1 MVFFSHF
8 LTGKFFIFNVLFLFY
23 MPNVD
28 CRRKTAGMLN
38 KTITQFNRIW
48 DEDVYYSRTALTGI
62 YQFLVRLE
70 ILFKPIRRQSINIST
85 LVFILVATAYLLFPK
100 LTNAD
105 MELEQVVLDDET
117 ISMIVSSMQNETTD
131 YGRLPRSE
139 DAPARD
145 YFKIPLSA
153 YTSDPA
159 QTDDT
164 PCITAS
170 GLDVCAR
177 NEENVVAANF
187 LPIGTR
193 VRIPELYGD
202 RVFYVEDRRN
212 VRYHYKMDIWMK
224 DLQNAKTFG
233 VKYATVEVF

>member
-1 MVFFSHF
+1 
-8 LTGKFFIFNVLFLFY
+8 
-23 MPNVD
+23 
-28 CRRKTAGMLN
+28 MLN
-38 KTITQFNRIW
+38 KTITQFHRIW
-48 DEDVYYSRTALTGI
+48 EEDVCYSRTVITWV
-62 YQFLVRLE
+62 YQCLVRLE
-70 ILFKPIRRQSINIST
+70 IFLKPLRRQSVNIST
-85 LVFILVATAYLLFPK
+85 LVFVLVAAAYLLFPK

-117 ISMIVSSMQNETTD
+117 VSMIVSSMQNETKEF
-131 YGRLPRSE
+131 GQLPVSQNT
-139 DAPARD
+139 PARD
-145 YFKIPLSA
+145 HFTIPLTA

-202 RVFYVEDRRN
+202 RVFYVEDRMN
-212 VRYHYKMDIWMK
+212 ARYHYKMDIWMK
-224 DLQNAKTFG
+224 DLQDAKTFG
-233 VKYATVEVF
+233 VKYATIEVF

>member
-1 MVFFSHF
+1 
-8 LTGKFFIFNVLFLFY
+8 
-23 MPNVD
+23 
-28 CRRKTAGMLN
+28 MLN
-38 KTITQFNRIW
+38 KTITQFNCLW
-48 DEDVYYSRTALTGI
+48 EEDVCYSRTAITWV
-62 YQFLVRLE
+62 YQCLVRLE
-70 ILFKPIRRQSINIST
+70 IFLKPLRRQSINIST
-85 LVFILVATAYLLFPK
+85 LVFILVAGVYLFFPK

-117 ISMIVSSMQNETTD
+117 VSMIVSSMQNETIE
-131 YGRLPRSE
+131 YGRLPKSGN
-139 DAPARD
+139 APARD
-145 YFKIPLSA
+145 HFTIPLTA

-202 RVFYVEDRRN
+202 RVFYVEDRMN
-212 VRYHYKMDIWMK
+212 ARYHYKMDIWMK
-224 DLQNAKTFG
+224 DLQDAKKFG